1 MKKYLLATLFAVAF
15 ALCGAKVQAQNYI
28 VVDSEKIFKSIESY
42 NTAVKELES
51 QSKAY
56 QKQID
61 DAFNQLEQEYNAY
74 QSAKASYSA
83 TQRQNAERKILNRE
97 QEITKFQEQV
107 FGDEGTM
114 MKLREEKLKP
124 IQDRVFKIIDE
135 YAASKGLGLVLDIAS
150 NPTVLYYAPATDK
163 TQEIIKIVNNK

>member
-1 MKKYLLATLFAVAF
+1 MRKYLLTTILMTVMV
-15 ALCGAKVQAQNYI
+15 LCGGVAKAQNYV

-42 NTAVKELES
+42 NTAVKEIES
-51 QSKAY
+51 RGEAY

-61 DAFNQLEQEYNAY
+61 EAFDQLEQEYNTY
-74 QSAKASYSA
+74 QNAKAGYTA

-107 FGDEGTM
+107 FGDEGTL

-124 IQDRVFKIIDE
+124 IQDRVFKVIDE
-135 YAASKGLGLVLDIAS
+135 YAVKNGYGLVLDVAS
-150 NPTVLYYAPATDK
+150 NPTVLYYSPAMDK
-163 TQEIIKIVNNK
+163 TQEIIKIVNNN